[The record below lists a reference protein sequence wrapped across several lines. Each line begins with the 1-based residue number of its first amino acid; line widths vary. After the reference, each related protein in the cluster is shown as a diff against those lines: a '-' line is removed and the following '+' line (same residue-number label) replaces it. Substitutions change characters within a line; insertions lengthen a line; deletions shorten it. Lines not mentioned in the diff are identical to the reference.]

1 MPPPVRWL
9 MVQTVG
15 RVSAVRT
22 VSSEPMA
29 QHVVS
34 LWESVIHWST
44 AVGIPLTALLTCIF
58 RMAKA
63 AAITSHTVSP
73 GYAAAMTSSAAFIG
87 VQVHVHNIIVIY
99 SYTCILYIYA
109 ICW

>member
-22 VSSEPMA
+22 VSSEPTA

-34 LWESVIHWST
+34 LWESVIRWST

-58 RMAKA
+58 RMAKV
-63 AAITSHTVSP
+63 AAITSPTASP
-73 GYAAAMTSSAAFIG
+73 GYAGAMTSSAAFIG
-87 VQVHVHNIIVIY
+87 VQVHIHNIIVLCIIY
-99 SYTCILYIYA
+99 L
-109 ICW
+109 